1 MTTPSEESAERGSVA
16 PRPQPRPFDALKLEL
31 GVVLVVAACAGLATV
46 AMDAPGWAELLGVTA
61 VGFGCGGWIALRTR
75 RLARS
80 LESANPVAGRSGGTG
95 DDRPRGGEETR

>member
-1 MTTPSEESAERGSVA
+1 M
-16 PRPQPRPFDALKLEL
+16 
-31 GVVLVVAACAGLATV
+31 VLVVAACAGLATV

-80 LESANPVAGRSGGTG
+80 LERADTAAASGTG
-95 DDRPRGGEETR
+95 DHGPRGAEDTR